1 MTISLSQTDSPT
13 TRLMAEILSNAKARG
28 WSQNTLAQRASVP
41 DSSIS
46 RIKRTGRAELDTLAK
61 LASAVGLRL
70 TLVADNDFTEK
81 MNRGELF

>member
-1 MTISLSQTDSPT
+1 MTISLSQNESLTAS
-13 TRLMAEILSNAKARG
+13 LMTEILEHAKARG

-46 RIKRTGRAELDTLAK
+46 RIKRSGRADLDTLSK

-70 TLVADNDFTEK
+70 TLLPDNDYTEK
-81 MNRGELF
+81 INRGELF

>member
-1 MTISLSQTDSPT
+1 MTILISQNESLAAS
-13 TRLMAEILSNAKARG
+13 LMAEILRHAKARG

-46 RIKRTGRAELDTLAK
+46 RIKRSGRADLDTLSK

-70 TLVADNDFTEK
+70 TLLPDNDYTEK
-81 MNRGELF
+81 VNRGELF

>member
-1 MTISLSQTDSPT
+1 MTIFLPQTDSPT
-13 TRLMAEILSNAKARG
+13 ARLMAEILSHAKARG

-46 RIKRTGRAELDTLAK
+46 RIKRSGRAELDTLAK

-70 TLVADNDFTEK
+70 TLVPDHDYTEK
-81 MNRGELF
+81 VNRGELF

>member
-1 MTISLSQTDSPT
+1 MTILISRNESLAAS
-13 TRLMAEILSNAKARG
+13 LMAEILRHAKARG

-46 RIKRTGRAELDTLAK
+46 RIKRSGRADLDTLSK

-70 TLVADNDFTEK
+70 TLLPDNDYTEK
-81 MNRGELF
+81 VNRGELF

>member
-1 MTISLSQTDSPT
+1 MTILISQNESLAAS
-13 TRLMAEILSNAKARG
+13 LMAEILRHAKARG

-46 RIKRTGRAELDTLAK
+46 RIKRSGRADLDTLSK

-70 TLVADNDFTEK
+70 KLLPDNDYTEK
-81 MNRGELF
+81 VNRGELF

>member
-1 MTISLSQTDSPT
+1 
-13 TRLMAEILSNAKARG
+13 MAEILRHAKARG

-46 RIKRTGRAELDTLAK
+46 RIKRSGRADLDTLSK

-70 TLVADNDFTEK
+70 TLLPDNDYTEK
-81 MNRGELF
+81 VNRGELF